1 MDSVKTFVQKW
12 KWPLIVVLAVLA
24 LIIVYYMMSG
34 RSESFATGKPLS
46 YYGGLYPTEGFYALQ
61 TGVND
66 PNEQTKL
73 LLFYSP
79 SCHHCKSLMSGE
91 QSVWNTIKQK
101 HNGKGVAVEEY
112 DANKNPELANKFNI
126 VELPTII
133 LSTGDKSAVF
143 KGERTVQAIEQF
155 LLGQGQ

>member
-1 MDSVKTFVQKW
+1 MDSVNNFAQKY
-12 KWPLIVVLAVLA
+12 KWPLIVGLAVLA
-24 LIIVYYMMSG
+24 LYIVYYMMSG
-34 RSESFATGKPLS
+34 RSEAFATGKPLA
-46 YYGGLYPTEGFYALQ
+46 YFGGVYPTEGFYALQ

-66 PNEQTKL
+66 PNEQVKL

-79 SCHHCKSLMSGE
+79 SCHHCKNLMHGE

-101 HNGKGVAVEEY
+101 HNGKGLAVEDY

-133 LSTGDKSAVF
+133 LTKGDKSSVY

-155 LLGQGQ
+155 IMG